1 MGVPPHGSDKQER
14 SWSEVEEP
22 DPRWSLANERTLL
35 AYVRTALSLLVGGLA
50 IAASHAVTEAPAW
63 LSALGLPLIALSAA
77 VAMSARERFF
87 ATQRAMRLGEPL
99 TMPRVASILP
109 WGVALVAVVGLVL
122 GTVVVVTG

>member
-1 MGVPPHGSDKQER
+1 MSIPPHGRTKVP
-14 SWSEVEEP
+14 SWTDGEEP

-50 IAASHAVTEAPAW
+50 IAASHTVTDTPAW

-77 VAMSARERFF
+77 VSLSARERFF
-87 ATQRAMRLGEPL
+87 AIQRAMRLGEPL

-109 WGVALVAVVGLVL
+109 WGVALVGMVGLVL
-122 GTVVVVTG
+122 GTLVVVAD